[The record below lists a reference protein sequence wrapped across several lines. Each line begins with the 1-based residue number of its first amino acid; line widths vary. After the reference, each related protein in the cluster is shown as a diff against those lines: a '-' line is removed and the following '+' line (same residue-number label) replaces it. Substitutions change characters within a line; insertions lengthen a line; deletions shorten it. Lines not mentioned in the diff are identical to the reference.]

1 MRRGMAEPVIF
12 DDGGSTRI
20 KRVLPGNGVGE
31 MDSLLNVDD
40 LGGGVRGSFRR

>member
-1 MRRGMAEPVIF
+1 MTGDRPE
-12 DDGGSTRI
+12 I

-40 LGGGVRGSFRR
+40 LGGGVRGSSG